1 LNRWSNYS
9 KAIGPDVGKIIWLA
23 SYPKSGNTW
32 MRAVLTNYLRNTDHP
47 VDINDL
53 DGGPVAGARDLFDE
67 QVGLE
72 SSDLTPEEI
81 LAHRPQVYE
90 GLAADATSTLFLKIH
105 DACIQ
110 LANNQWLVSAQA
122 TQSAVYI
129 LRNPFDVAISFAHH
143 NNASF
148 ERTIQNMA
156 NPNYVLGERPGH
168 IDLQMRQLLLSWSA
182 HVCSWVDQK
191 IFPVHAMRYEDMLH
205 DSETTFRAAFQFMGF
220 EEEPDRLNRALK
232 FSNFKLLQEQE
243 EAHGFNERSS
253 RAESAFFRKGE
264 AGGWRSVLTAGQVD
278 QIVNAHADVMRRFG
292 YLSETGEILC

>member
-1 LNRWSNYS
+1 
-9 KAIGPDVGKIIWLA
+9 VGKIIWLA

-32 MRAVLTNYLRNTDHP
+32 MRAVLTNYLRNTHQP
-47 VDINDL
+47 VDINEL

-90 GLAADATSTLFLKIH
+90 SLAADATSTLFLKIH
-105 DACIQ
+105 DACLQ
-110 LANNQWLVSAQA
+110 LPNNQWLVSAQA
-122 TQSAVYI
+122 TQGAVYI

-143 NNASF
+143 NNISI
-148 ERTIQNMA
+148 EKTIKNMA
-156 NPNYVLGERPGH
+156 NPDYSLGERLGH
-168 IDLQMRQLLLSWSA
+168 LDLQMRQPVLTWSG
-182 HVCSWVDQK
+182 HVCSWIDQK
-191 IFPVHAMRYEDMLH
+191 VFPVHAIRYEDMH
-205 DSETTFRAAFQFMGF
+205 RDPGTTFRAAFQFMGF

-243 EAHGFNERSS
+243 QAHGFNERSS
-253 RAESAFFRKGE
+253 RSELAFFRRGE
-264 AGGWRSVLTAGQVD
+264 AGSWRSVLTTEQVD
-278 QIVNAHADVMRRFG
+278 QIVNAHAEVMRRFG